1 FIILI
6 SFIIA
11 TILNFFNLDMSL
23 NKIGTKLGELELIH
37 IYANN
42 NLNGLISLGIL
53 LAIISFI
60 YDMLLKNKENK

>member
-1 FIILI
+1 IQ
-6 SFIIA
+6 
-11 TILNFFNLDMSL
+11 
-23 NKIGTKLGELELIH
+23 

-42 NLNGLISLGIL
+42 NLNGLSSLGIL